1 MPKRRRLETG
11 AEWVELSTTAQD
23 WKDAD
28 PALLAGMLGQLHL
41 IRAFEESVLELAG
54 EGLVHGPA
62 HSSIGQEGGAVG
74 SIIGLDS
81 ADGVTG
87 SHRGHH
93 QFLAKALTHV
103 SGGTVD
109 LTALVPDD
117 VQAVLQRTLAEILC
131 LARGCSGGTRSAS
144 TSCSA

>member
-11 AEWVELSTTAQD
+11 TDWVELSTTAQD

-41 IRAFEESVLELAG
+41 IRAFEEAVLELAG

-74 SIIGLDS
+74 SIIGLRS
-81 ADGVTG
+81 ADGVNG
-87 SHRGHH
+87 SHRGEH
-93 QFLAKALTHV
+93 QFLANALTH
-103 SGGTVD
+103 
-109 LTALVPDD
+109 
-117 VQAVLQRTLAEILC
+117 
-131 LARGCSGGTRSAS
+131 GTRGAP
-144 TSCSA
+144 AAGPVPR

>member
-1 MPKRRRLETG
+1 VIGFNHDYNVSMPKRRRLDTG
-11 AEWVELSTTAQD
+11 TDWVELSTTAQD

-74 SIIGLDS
+74 SIIGLGS

-93 QFLAKALTHV
+93 QFLAKALGHV
-103 SGGTVD
+103 TGGAVD
-109 LTALVPDD
+109 LTALVPDA
-117 VQAVLQRTLAEILC
+117 VQ
-131 LARGCSGGTRSAS
+131 
-144 TSCSA
+144 